1 LRPGLAYAGYG
12 PSSDGDGECPADGM
26 MSFSIL
32 SLVLTSFSARVR
44 TRSANDAVVHTPP
57 VYETART

>member
-1 LRPGLAYAGYG
+1 
-12 PSSDGDGECPADGM
+12 M

-57 VYETART
+57 VYETARD